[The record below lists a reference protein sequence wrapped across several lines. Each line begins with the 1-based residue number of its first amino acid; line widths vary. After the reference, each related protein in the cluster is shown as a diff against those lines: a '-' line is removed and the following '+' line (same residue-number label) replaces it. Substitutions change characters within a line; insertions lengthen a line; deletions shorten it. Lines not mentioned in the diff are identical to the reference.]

1 MGPWELLIVPKKLQ
15 SCIKKKKKKKSGT
28 VTRNARLGRKAQNRG
43 VLPAPLAKATRGG
56 HGNKL
61 VISETL

>member
-1 MGPWELLIVPKKLQ
+1 MGIAYCAKETAELYL
-15 SCIKKKKKKKSGT
+15 KKKKKKPGT

-43 VLPAPLAKATRGG
+43 VLPAPLAKATTAG

-61 VISETL
+61 VISERL